1 MSKMSNKRIRIVVT
15 LKVNWAKL
23 PCKLGEIGKQNRR
36 NWFAISPVLKYV

>member
-1 MSKMSNKRIRIVVT
+1 MSNKRIIIVVT

-36 NWFAISPVLKYV
+36 NWFSISPVLKYV